1 MPRLESAIQSEIITK
16 LKAQYKKGFVYKH
29 PPSPTG
35 IPDIHFILKGVSY
48 WFEVK
53 RTSKEEPSPIQK
65 LRHKHLKKA
74 GCIVGVVWDWKQVDY
89 ILQESQS
96 YRGTSHERSSRHTKG
111 RVYRFKTSEGLL

>member
-1 MPRLESAIQSEIITK
+1 VARLESAIQSDIIKK
-16 LKAQYKKGFVYKH
+16 LKARYKKGFVYKH

-65 LRHKHLKKA
+65 LRHKQLKKA

-89 ILQESQS
+89 ILQETQAKG
-96 YRGTSHERSSRHTKG
+96 GTSHERGPRYVRG